1 MAYRKWKMQ
10 NGLWVICQE
19 MPHTPLVAITIHS
32 KGGSSVE
39 GPNEIG
45 LAHFMEHMAFKGSE
59 KYPNEAKISGL
70 IEQEGAEI
78 NAFTSHDRICFY
90 IYTQANVELMFDI
103 LANAALRPIFREEDI
118 EVERGPVLQ
127 EISESMDNPDD
138 MFAKFAGKMLW
149 GEHPYGG
156 DILGTKAQVSSFG
169 RTNFLDYYGK
179 CFVPQDMALGVTGGI
194 QSEKVFDLAFKY
206 FCDGWEA
213 GGERIKMPA
222 VDYLYRPESK
232 VSLLHKDFEQ
242 VKCLLGVPPQAWLS
256 YAQDGEKER
265 IATTLLA
272 NILGGGMS
280 SRLFKKV
287 RSQHGLVYYIGA
299 GLNIF
304 ENAGT
309 FCVYFGADQDNLPCA
324 LALIFSEINDI
335 LKNGITA
342 EELAKV
348 KNRQKTA
355 YAQMLETPLGFA
367 IFRGEA
373 ELHGTE
379 NISVEDF
386 FKLRVDPIG
395 VSDIMDV
402 AKRLLQ
408 KENFYLAAMGKVG
421 DHSKELED
429 LLGA

>member
-39 GPNEIG
+39 NPNEIC
-45 LAHFMEHMAFKGSE
+45 LAHFVEHMAFKGSE
-59 KYPNEAKISGL
+59 KYQNEDQISGL

-90 IYTQANVELMFDI
+90 IYTQANIELMFDI
-103 LANAALRPIFREEDI
+103 LANAALHPLFREEDI

-138 MFAKFAGKMLW
+138 MLAKFAGKMLW

-156 DILGTKAQVSSFG
+156 DILGTKAQVSSLR

-179 CFVPQDMALGVTGGI
+179 CFTPQNMVLSVAGGI

-206 FCDGWEA
+206 FCDGWKA
-213 GGERIKMPA
+213 GGERIKMPEVNYA
-222 VDYLYRPESK
+222 YKPESK
-232 VSLLHKDFEQ
+232 IALLHKDFEQ
-242 VKCLLGVPPQAWLS
+242 IKCFLVVLPQARLS
-256 YAQDGEKER
+256 YAEDNEKER
-265 IATTLLA
+265 IAATLLA

-299 GLNIF
+299 GLSIF

-309 FCVYFGADQDNLPCA
+309 FSVYFGADPDNLPRA
-324 LALIFSEINDI
+324 LSLIFSETDDI
-335 LKNGITA
+335 LKNGITV

-348 KNRQKTA
+348 KNGQKTA
-355 YAQMLETPLGFA
+355 YAKMLETPFGVA
-367 IFRGEA
+367 NFRGGA

-395 VSDIMDV
+395 VSDVMDA
-402 AKRLLQ
+402 AKRLLP

-429 LLGA
+429 LFCA